1 MSLHCVSKEALAEKL
16 KEHSLYPLFTRL
28 IQIPSP
34 SHTRWNEDM
43 HDTGG
48 PDELLESLRK
58 TKTENYVHGDNSSI
72 PGQLCFM
79 LKVVLV
85 PAFTL
90 HG

>member
-1 MSLHCVSKEALAEKL
+1 
-16 KEHSLYPLFTRL
+16 
-28 IQIPSP
+28 
-34 SHTRWNEDM
+34 M

-90 HG
+90 HGWHDSKYSKIVFVTLQG